1 MVTGPGTPQA
11 TAAGLAAH
19 PVAPVGAP
27 GWLFPDAPE
36 DLVNGCRRPE
46 QTNTIQAITAD
57 RRSDP

>member
-11 TAAGLAAH
+11 TAAG
-19 PVAPVGAP
+19 
-27 GWLFPDAPE
+27 WLFPDARQ

-46 QTNTIQAITAD
+46 QTNTIQAIIAD